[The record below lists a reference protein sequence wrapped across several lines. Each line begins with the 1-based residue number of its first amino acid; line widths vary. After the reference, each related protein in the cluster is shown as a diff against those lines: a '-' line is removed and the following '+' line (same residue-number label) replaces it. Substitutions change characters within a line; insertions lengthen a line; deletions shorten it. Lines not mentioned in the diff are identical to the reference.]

1 MDKTQLFENILKES
15 KVTDYNMDD
24 FKQEQEEIR
33 ADEEAAEYER
43 LAELEHK
50 HIQELIDF
58 CQQDPRHNCIVTDVK
73 SRYSD
78 EYYTQSAKGVTFET
92 IDDIYDYVQKNF
104 PGQKTVKI
112 DFDPYPFK
120 GCIEVRIINDW
131 DD

>member
-58 CQQDPRHNCIVTDVK
+58 CQQDPKHNCIVTDVK

>member
-15 KVTDYNMDD
+15 KVTDYDMDD

-58 CQQDPRHNCIVTDVK
+58 CQQDPKHNCIVTDVK

>member
-1 MDKTQLFENILKES
+1 MDKTQLFENILNEA
-15 KVTDYNMDD
+15 KVTDYDLGD
-24 FKQEQEEIR
+24 FNQEQEE
-33 ADEEAAEYER
+33 DEQTKYER
-43 LAELEHK
+43 LDRLERE

-58 CQQDPRHNCIVTDVK
+58 CQQDPKYNYVVTDVK

-78 EYYTQSAKGVTFET
+78 EYYSQSAKGVTFET

-104 PGQKTVKI
+104 PGQKCVKI

-120 GCIEVRIINDW
+120 GCREVRIINDF